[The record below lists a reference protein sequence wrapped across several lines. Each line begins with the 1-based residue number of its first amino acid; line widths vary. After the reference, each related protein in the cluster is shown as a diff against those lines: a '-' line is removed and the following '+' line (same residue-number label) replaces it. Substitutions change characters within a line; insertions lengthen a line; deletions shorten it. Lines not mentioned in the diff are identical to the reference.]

1 MACGWP
7 CIVCV
12 NQLITKEMFSGYDAG
27 ILTSYFSL
35 LLRLPYPSEG
45 CQLPIKNI
53 HSFPRQG
60 AHLSANNTLTQT
72 YFMLLKGTGLGSTQ
86 RSM

>member
-1 MACGWP
+1 MYGTHA
-7 CIVCV
+7 CIVYV

-53 HSFPRQG
+53 HSLPRQG
-60 AHLSANNTLTQT
+60 AHLSANNTMTCYEQHNRH
-72 YFMLLKGTGLGSTQ
+72 LLVLATVS
-86 RSM
+86 